1 MINSKLKTRP
11 NYLNKLIGFKD
22 TEPVKVITGIR
33 RCGKSSLL
41 KLMIEHLKQN
51 GVLPSQILYVNFESF
66 EFVEFNSTKLYNY
79 VKERIVANKRMY
91 LFFDEVQRVKNWENA
106 INAFRVDFNCDIYI
120 TGSNAYLI
128 SSEYATYLAGRCV
141 EIKMLPLSFVEFIDF
156 NDLSLK
162 TEVGALGDKRTYAED
177 SSGSKYPLKEVFNSY
192 LQFGGMPGN
201 TELGLD
207 QEKSLM
213 LLDSVFST
221 IIVRDI
227 LDLANLREKGPIND
241 SVLLKKIVMFLSD
254 NIGNNVSLSSIG
266 NTLSN
271 EGLLEDVKTKG
282 KVSVHKLQYYV
293 NSLLESFF
301 FYEIKR
307 FDIKGKEYLKTLG
320 KYYIVDLGFRN
331 LLLGYRNRDIGHVLE
346 NIVYLELLR
355 RGYDVAIGKIDN
367 LEIDFIAQ
375 KADEKLYIQVT
386 DDMSISSVTQREL
399 APLKKVKDN
408 YPKIVLALNLGLET
422 NYDGIKILNVIDWL
436 VASKDSSV
444 SN

>member
-1 MINSKLKTRP
+1 MITSKLKTRP

-66 EFVEFNSTKLYNY
+66 EYVEFNSTKLYNY

-120 TGSNAYLI
+120 TGSNAYLL
-128 SSEYATYLAGRCV
+128 SSEYATYLSGRCV

-156 NDLSLK
+156 NDLTLK

-192 LQFGGMPGN
+192 LKFGGMPGI

>member
-11 NYLNKLIGFKD
+11 NYLKKLIGFKD

-79 VKERIVANKRMY
+79 VKERIVAGKRMY

-106 INAFRVDFNCDIYI
+106 INAFKVDFNCDIYI
-120 TGSNAYLI
+120 TGSNAYLL
-128 SSEYATYLAGRCV
+128 SSEYATYLSGRCV

-156 NDLSLK
+156 NDLTLK
-162 TEVGALGDKRTYAED
+162 TEVGALGDKRTYAVD

-192 LQFGGMPGN
+192 LKFGGMPGI

-213 LLDSVFST
+213 LLDSVYST

-227 LDLANLREKGPIND
+227 LDLANLRETGPIND

-271 EGLLEDVKTKG
+271 EGLLEDVRTKG

-331 LLLGYRNRDIGHVLE
+331 LLLGYRNRDTGHVLE

>member
-1 MINSKLKTRP
+1 MITSKLKTRP

-156 NDLSLK
+156 NYLTLK

-192 LQFGGMPGN
+192 LQFGGMPGI

-271 EGLLEDVKTKG
+271 EGLLEDVRTKG

-331 LLLGYRNRDIGHVLE
+331 LLLGYRNRDTGHVLE

-444 SN
+444 CN

>member
-11 NYLNKLIGFKD
+11 NYLKKLIGFKD

-66 EFVEFNSTKLYNY
+66 EYVEFNSTKLYNY

-331 LLLGYRNRDIGHVLE
+331 LLLGYRNRDTGHVLE

-367 LEIDFIAQ
+367 LAIDFIAQ